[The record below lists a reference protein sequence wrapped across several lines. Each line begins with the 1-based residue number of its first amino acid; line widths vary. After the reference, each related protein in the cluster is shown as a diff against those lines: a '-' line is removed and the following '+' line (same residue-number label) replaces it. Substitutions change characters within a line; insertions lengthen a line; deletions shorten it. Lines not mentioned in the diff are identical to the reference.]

1 MPAARRATPLAIATD
16 VSTVWIALSIVAD
29 LMTRGD
35 RYPYLMSGVLEAWD
49 WFDNGLQ
56 NLVKAGGFRPLNKSQ
71 SMMVLYI
78 SAGVQRPIEIARKM
92 RLSRQAIRHIANQ
105 LIEMEIVVANDDP
118 TDGRSMI
125 LSFSAKSSDIRTF
138 AQHAI
143 LDLEDVLR
151 ARLGAGS
158 YRNLRD
164 ALELEWGPTV
174 KIADD
179 LPLTSRVSA
188 DLRARQPKAAKPKP
202 RKTKRD

>member
-1 MPAARRATPLAIATD
+1 MAQ
-16 VSTVWIALSIVAD
+16 
-29 LMTRGD
+29 GD
-35 RYPYLMSGVLEAWD
+35 RYPFLMSGVLEAWD

-78 SAGVQRPIEIARKM
+78 SAGVRRPIEIARKM

-105 LIEMEIVVANDDP
+105 LMKMEIVVGSDDP

-125 LSFSAKSSDIRTF
+125 LSFTAKSNDIRTF

-151 ARLGAGS
+151 ARLGANN
-158 YRNLRD
+158 YRNLRSV
-164 ALELEWGPTV
+164 LELEWGPTV
-174 KIADD
+174 KVADD
-179 LPLTSRVSA
+179 LPLTSRIGT
-188 DLRARQPKAAKPKP
+188 DLRTRQPKAAAKAKR
-202 RKTKRD
+202 RKKRSN

>member
-1 MPAARRATPLAIATD
+1 MA
-16 VSTVWIALSIVAD
+16 
-29 LMTRGD
+29 RGD
-35 RYPYLMSGVLEAWD
+35 RYPFLMSGVLEAWD

-71 SMMVLYI
+71 SMMVLYV
-78 SAGVQRPIEIARKM
+78 SAGVRRPIEIARKM

-125 LSFSAKSSDIRTF
+125 LSFSPRSNDIRSF
-138 AQHAI
+138 AQNAI

-158 YRNLRD
+158 YRSLRD
-164 ALELEWGPTV
+164 ALELDWGPAV
-174 KIADD
+174 KLADD
-179 LPLTSRVSA
+179 LPLTSRVGTE
-188 DLRARQPKAAKPKP
+188 LRTRKPKTAVKAKRRKP
-202 RKTKRD
+202 RRD